1 VNREF
6 FFLLKKIISLVVFYS
21 GLAFLLYR
29 WVTRNKVIIL
39 AYHSVGNV
47 PADFIHTPNRISLSN
62 FKKQIEY
69 LLRRYH
75 FFSLE
80 EFVECVQRNIRPP
93 EHLVI
98 ITFDDGY
105 KDHYSC
111 VYPILQKY
119 HTPATFFLPTEY
131 MEGKKIKWEDQL
143 TYLVKSSNARR
154 GAIKVNGRKAYR
166 WKNICGRN
174 RVIDRVVMEISRLD
188 QVKRRKIL
196 DQIITQLRIRTE
208 DSSIPD
214 IMLCWGEIKEMSK
227 ASGISFG
234 CHTVNHVNLSNL
246 EPDVVKKEV
255 LESRLKIEKT
265 IGKKIKFF
273 SYPYGKSR
281 DFNKEIKV
289 ILKQAG
295 IACAVSTISG
305 INDIK
310 SDLFELKRICVNPED
325 DLIMFIC
332 DLVGF
337 YKVRRLYEKLA
348 GW

>member
-1 VNREF
+1 
-6 FFLLKKIISLVVFYS
+6 
-21 GLAFLLYR
+21 
-29 WVTRNKVIIL
+29 
-39 AYHSVGNV
+39 VGDV
-47 PADFIHTPNRISLSN
+47 PVDFIHTPNRISLSN

-98 ITFDDGY
+98 VTFDDGY
-105 KDHYSC
+105 KDHYSW
-111 VYPILQKY
+111 VYPILRKY
-119 HTPATFFLPTEY
+119 HIPATFFLPTEY
-131 MEGKKIKWEDQL
+131 MNGKKMKWEDQL
-143 TYLVKSSNARR
+143 TYLVKTGNARKCR
-154 GAIKVNGRKAYR
+154 IKVNTRIAYQ
-166 WKNICGRN
+166 WKNVREQN

-188 QVKRRKIL
+188 QAKRRKIL
-196 DQIITQLRIRTE
+196 DQIIAQLRIRTE
-208 DSSIPD
+208 DSFIPD

-227 ASGISFG
+227 TGGISFG
-234 CHTVNHVNLSNL
+234 CHTVNHINLSNL
-246 EPDVVKKEV
+246 EPDVVKEEV

-265 IGKKIKFF
+265 IGKEIRFF

-281 DFNKEIKV
+281 DFSEEIKV

-295 IACAVSTISG
+295 ITCAVSTISG

-310 SDLFELKRICVNPED
+310 SDLFGLKRICVNPED
-325 DLIMFIC
+325 DLVMFIC